1 MERFVGT
8 PFAKPV
14 FTVEDVMTAFQMQ
27 TFVPQDGKLSIT
39 LPVDLRE
46 VAVEVSISKAEMDMQ
61 PKLSDEE
68 YVAFMNSFR
77 GTLRNVD
84 YSDLREKTDRKL

>member
-1 MERFVGT
+1 
-8 PFAKPV
+8 
-14 FTVEDVMTAFQMQ
+14 MTAFQLQ

-46 VAVEVSISKAEMDMQ
+46 VAVEVSISKAELDMP

-84 YSDLREKTDRKL
+84 YSDLREKTDREL

>member
-1 MERFVGT
+1 
-8 PFAKPV
+8 
-14 FTVEDVMTAFQMQ
+14 MTAFQLQ

-46 VAVEVSISKAEMDMQ
+46 VAVEVSISKAEMDMP
-61 PKLSDEE
+61 PKLSKEE
-68 YVAFMNSFR
+68 YLALMNSYR

-84 YSDLREKTDRKL
+84 YSNLREKTDREL

>member
-1 MERFVGT
+1 
-8 PFAKPV
+8 
-14 FTVEDVMTAFQMQ
+14 MTAFQMQ

-46 VAVEVSISKAEMDMQ
+46 VAVEVSVSKAEMDMP

-84 YSDLREKTDRKL
+84 YSDLREKTDREL

>member
-1 MERFVGT
+1 
-8 PFAKPV
+8 
-14 FTVEDVMTAFQMQ
+14 MTAFQMQ
-27 TFVPQDGKLSIT
+27 TYIPQDGKLSIT

-46 VAVEVSISKAEMDMQ
+46 VAVEVSISRAEMDMP

-84 YSDLREKTDRKL
+84 YSDLREKTDREL